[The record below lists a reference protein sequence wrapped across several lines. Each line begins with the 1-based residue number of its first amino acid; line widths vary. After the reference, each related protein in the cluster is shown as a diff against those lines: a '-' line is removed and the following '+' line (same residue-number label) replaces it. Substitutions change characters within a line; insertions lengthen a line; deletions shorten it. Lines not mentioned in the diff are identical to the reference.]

1 MPISATQAW
10 AEAAASAPKDEVML
24 ITIELI
30 HPTFV
35 ENGAPAPIRAVRNT
49 VDVNFRLEAGAPVG
63 GGLVVPFKAIPFE
76 IDYPRIGA
84 LGAECT
90 IRLDNI
96 NREASRYL
104 SEAVKINTPIE
115 AIFRGYLASDPETVG
130 QGPYR
135 LILRSVKRTGRLLE
149 GQLAIAK
156 PQSMRVLREVYD
168 MVRFPSLLAVS

>member
-30 HPTFV
+30 HPAFV

-49 VDVNFRLEAGAPVG
+49 VDTAFRLEAEAPIG
-63 GGLVVPFKAIPFE
+63 GGTVVPFKAIPFE
-76 IDYPRIGA
+76 IDYPRIGQ
-84 LGAECT
+84 LGAEAT
-90 IRLDNI
+90 IRLDNV

-104 SEAVKINTPIE
+104 AEAVKINTPIT
-115 AIFRGYLASDPETVG
+115 AIFRGYLASDPNTVG

-135 LILRSVKRTGRLLE
+135 LVLRNVKRSGRLLE
-149 GQLAIAK
+149 GSLSIAK
-156 PQSMRVLREVYD
+156 PQNLRVLREIYD

>member
-10 AEAAASAPKDEVML
+10 AEAAASTPKDEVML

-30 HPTFV
+30 HPVFV

-49 VDVNFRLEAGAPVG
+49 VDMNFKLEAGAPVG
-63 GGLVVPFKAIPFE
+63 SGQTVLFKAIPFE

-84 LGAECT
+84 LGAEAT
-90 IRLDNI
+90 IRIDNV

-104 SEAVKINTPIE
+104 GEAVKLNTPIQ
-115 AIFRGYLASDPETVG
+115 AIFRGYLSSDPNTVG

-135 LILRSVKRTGRLLE
+135 LILRNVKRTARQLE
-149 GQLAIAK
+149 GQLSIAR
-156 PQSMRVLREVYD
+156 PQNMRVMREVYD

>member
-49 VDVNFRLEAGAPVG
+49 VDVNLRLEAEAPVG
-63 GGLVVPFKAIPFE
+63 GGTVVPFKAIPFE
-76 IDYPRIGA
+76 IDYPRIGQ

-104 SEAVKINTPIE
+104 GEAVKVNTPIQ
-115 AIFRGYLASDPETVG
+115 AIFRGYLASDPGTVG
-130 QGPYR
+130 QGPYK
-135 LILRSVKRTGRLLE
+135 LVLRSVKRRGSLLE
-149 GQLAIAK
+149 GSLSIAR
-156 PQSMRVLREVYD
+156 PQNLRVLREVFD
-168 MVRFPSLLAVS
+168 MQRFPALLAAS

>member
-30 HPTFV
+30 HPVFV
-35 ENGAPAPIRAVRNT
+35 EGGAPAPIRAVRNT
-49 VDVNFRLEAGAPVG
+49 EDMNFQLEDSAPVG
-63 GGLVVPFKAIPFE
+63 GGQTVLFKAIPFE
-76 IDYPRIGA
+76 IDYPRIGN
-84 LGAECT
+84 LGAEAT

-104 SEAVKINTPIE
+104 EEAVKLNTPIQ
-115 AIFRGYLASDPETVG
+115 AIFRGYLASDPNTVG

-135 LILRSVKRTGRLLE
+135 LILRSVKRTARQLE
-149 GQLAIAK
+149 GQLAIAR
-156 PQSMRVLREVYD
+156 PQNMRVMREVYD
-168 MVRFPSLLAVS
+168 LLRFPSLLQVS

>member
-49 VDVNFRLEAGAPVG
+49 VDVNLRLEAEAPVG
-63 GGLVVPFKAIPFE
+63 GGTVVPFKAIPFE
-76 IDYPRIGA
+76 IDYPRIGQ

-96 NREASRYL
+96 NREAARYL
-104 SEAVKINTPIE
+104 GEAVKVNTPIQ
-115 AIFRGYLASDPETVG
+115 AIFRGYLASDPDTVG
-130 QGPYR
+130 QGPYK
-135 LILRSVKRTGRLLE
+135 LVLRSVKRRGSQLE
-149 GQLAIAK
+149 ASLSIAR
-156 PQSMRVLREVYD
+156 PQNLRVLREVFD
-168 MVRFPSLLAVS
+168 MQRFPSLLAAS

>member
-24 ITIELI
+24 VTIELI

-49 VDVNFRLEAGAPVG
+49 VDVDLRLEAEAPVG
-63 GGLVVPFKAIPFE
+63 GGTVVPFKAIPFE
-76 IDYPRIGA
+76 IDYPRIGQ

-90 IRLDNI
+90 IRLDNV

-104 SEAVKINTPIE
+104 AEAVKINTPIQ
-115 AIFRGYLASDPETVG
+115 AIFRGYLASDPNTVG

-135 LILRSVKRTGRLLE
+135 LVLRSVKRRGSLLE
-149 GQLAIAK
+149 GSLSIAR
-156 PQSMRVLREVYD
+156 PQNQRVLREVYD
-168 MVRFPSLLAVS
+168 MQRFPALLSAS

>member
-10 AEAAASAPKDEVML
+10 AEAAAAAPKDEVML

-49 VDVNFRLEAGAPVG
+49 VDMNFRLEAGAPVG
-63 GGLVVPFKAIPFE
+63 GGQTVLFKAIPFE
-76 IDYPRIGA
+76 IDYPRIGQ
-84 LGAECT
+84 LGAEAT
-90 IRLDNI
+90 IRLDNV

-104 SEAVKINTPIE
+104 AEAVKMNQPIE
-115 AIFRGYLASDPETVG
+115 AIFRGYLASDPNTVG
-130 QGPYR
+130 QGPYK
-135 LILRSVKRTGRLLE
+135 LILRSVKRTARQLE

-156 PQSMRVLREVYD
+156 PQNQRVLREVYD